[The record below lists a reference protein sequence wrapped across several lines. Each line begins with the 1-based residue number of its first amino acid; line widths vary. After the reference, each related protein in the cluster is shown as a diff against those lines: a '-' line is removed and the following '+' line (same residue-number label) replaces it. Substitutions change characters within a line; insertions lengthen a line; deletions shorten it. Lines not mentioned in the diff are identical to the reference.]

1 MQTGPFVPAAR
12 AIRARRPRQ
21 QGAGVDAKGHNRSM
35 PPQRDMGLI
44 LMRQLASGMAVPI
57 FIADGDGDLLYFNEA
72 AEALLGQRFDEVGNM
87 PLDER
92 RRMFAFRDEQGNPL
106 PDDQPPLVVALRERR
121 PVHRRVWMRGFDG
134 RDRAIEV
141 TAFPLVGGGGHLIGG
156 VAMFWARKQ
165 A

>member
-1 MQTGPFVPAAR
+1 M
-12 AIRARRPRQ
+12 
-21 QGAGVDAKGHNRSM
+21 
-35 PPQRDMGLI
+35 PQRDIGLI
-44 LMRQLASGMAVPI
+44 LMRQLASGMAVPML
-57 FIADGDGDLLYFNEA
+57 IADETGDLLFFNEP
-72 AEALLGQRFDEVGNM
+72 AEVLLGQRFDEVGDM
-87 PLDER
+87 PLER
-92 RRMFAFRDEQGNPL
+92 RRKILAFRDEQGNPV

-165 A
+165 AS

>member
-1 MQTGPFVPAAR
+1 MR
-12 AIRARRPRQ
+12 
-21 QGAGVDAKGHNRSM
+21 HNRNM
-35 PPQRDMGLI
+35 QPQRDVGLI

-57 FIADGDGDLLYFNEA
+57 LIADNDGDLLFFNEA
-72 AEALLGQRFDEVGNM
+72 AEVLLGRRFDEVGDL

-92 RRMFAFRDEQGNPL
+92 RRLLAFRDENGNPI
-106 PDDQPPLVVALRERR
+106 PDDQPPLVVALREQR

-134 RDRAIEV
+134 GDRAIEV

-156 VAMFWARKQ
+156 VAMFWARKN

>member
-1 MQTGPFVPAAR
+1 MR
-12 AIRARRPRQ
+12 
-21 QGAGVDAKGHNRSM
+21 HNRSM
-35 PPQRDMGLI
+35 QPQRDVGLI

-57 FIADGDGDLLYFNEA
+57 LIADNDGDLLFFNEA
-72 AEALLGQRFDEVGNM
+72 AEVLLGRRFDEVGDL

-92 RRMFAFRDEQGNPL
+92 RRLLAFRDENGNPI
-106 PDDQPPLVVALRERR
+106 PDDQPPLVVALREQR

-134 RDRAIEV
+134 GDRAIEV

-156 VAMFWARKQ
+156 VAMFWARKN